1 MGLKCPNCDV
11 AFHQFI
17 QQFLEFKKDS
27 NPVYDCYQLCPSCD
41 GPIIMGFKIWSL
53 QLCMGRYWLDSK
65 LSRLLKSWNNLSH
78 VSGKLK
84 LFIYRFLLSVNYD
97 RS

>member
-1 MGLKCPNCDV
+1 MSKLRCGLSSIHT
-11 AFHQFI
+11 AIFRI
-17 QQFLEFKKDS
+17 QKGFES
-27 NPVYDCYQLCPSCD
+27 SVDCYQLCPSCD